1 MKVKITATVLGARKF
16 NDVVDGVKY
25 DFTKLNVQMPVST
38 TSGNEV
44 GFNTEVI
51 PYGDHSN
58 YEQLKNLP
66 FPVEAELDVELT
78 TKGMVCHGFR
88 AAARVQQPV
97 KAAA

>member
-1 MKVKITATVLGARKF
+1 MKAKINVTVLGARKF

-38 TSGNEV
+38 VSGNEV
-44 GFNTEVI
+44 GYNVEVI
-51 PYGDHSN
+51 PFGDHSN
-58 YEQLKNLP
+58 FEQMKSLP
-66 FPVEAELDVELT
+66 FPVEAELDIELT

-88 AAARVQQPV
+88 AIAKAQQTV